1 MQANQKQP
9 EIGDYAAK
17 LIRCKA
23 RQLVGKAG
31 LTWNDVEDL
40 EQELILHLLER
51 LPKFDPEVAARTT
64 FVAHVVERKIS
75 NILRDRMREKRDGR
89 RELGSLNDLI
99 EDDEGE
105 TIVRA
110 HTIDQDATDIRMG
123 RRNRTCEEEA
133 RLRLDVSLLL
143 SALPDDLHPVA
154 QELLQK
160 TITEAAESLGMPRT
174 TLYYAIKRLRP
185 LFEKAGLGD
194 YS

>member
-1 MQANQKQP
+1 MQANQKQQGISKYA
-9 EIGDYAAK
+9 EI

-23 RQLVGKAG
+23 RQLIGKAG

-40 EQELILHLLER
+40 EQELMLHLLER

-64 FVAHVVERKIS
+64 FVANIVERKIS

-89 RELGSLNDLI
+89 RQFGSLNDLI

-105 TIVRA
+105 TIERA
-110 HTIDQDATDIRMG
+110 YTLDQDAADIRMG
-123 RRNRTCEEEA
+123 RRHRTREEEA

-143 SALPDDLHPVA
+143 SALPDDLRPVA

-174 TLYYAIKRLRP
+174 TLYYAIERLRP
-185 LFEKAGLGD
+185 FFDKAGLND
-194 YS
+194 YF